1 MKSSYSLNTMQ
12 MEELFLPER
21 EVPGVSSCMPDELI
35 SISESFMAVLAGVPF
50 VVALMNPE
58 MLC

>member
-1 MKSSYSLNTMQ
+1 ML

-21 EVPGVSSCMPDELI
+21 EVPSVSSCVPDELI

-50 VVALMNPE
+50 VVALMNPK